1 MTAAGKEFVIAF
13 LKNSL
18 NRYEPYLKI
27 LTPFVED
34 VELQISTPAW
44 NSVDSFHLTYTVNKS
59 YPLEVK
65 LPFRLR
71 VQTSTVDNRI
81 VYVKSSKPIFVF
93 AADFQRDTGS
103 YFLLYPVKTFGT
115 EYIVG
120 AFGNANSRNS
130 ELKSLLGCLAI
141 HTDTEIRITPPVNQ
155 LLTFNKRTYKHDEE
169 VVVTINR
176 FQLAQ
181 IMGIDVTGSF
191 VRSNKPI
198 AVISGHEHVMVHGNS
213 EIVSGHDMIMAQMP
227 PVATLSNVYP
237 VASTSNND
245 EELIRVF
252 AVHDNTAFSI
262 YSPGSVISQFIKDR
276 TSYFEFYIAKNE
288 GATVVADN
296 PVQVIQISTSGD
308 RFTGDP
314 RMIVT
319 LSLDSYVTE
328 YMFVTTV
335 DAAFPNA
342 IYTHT
347 VIIIVS
353 ESAKGKLYL
362 DGKSIINIPHEG
374 TPSSCG
380 YANLEAIRINVD
392 AGYHTLGCHL
402 EDNEYCTVYLNG
414 YFKNSQYGTAINRH
428 LGVLGSSKSSS
439 LQEMGGTDT
448 GPMTTALFRVAA
460 VDQKPST
467 ASKITFYVSSFIECH
482 LLCRQYNNCALVTF
496 EKTQNT
502 CKLFTMYAAS
512 SALAEEPGVVISI
525 IA

>member
-13 LKNSL
+13 LKNFL
-18 NRYEPYLKI
+18 NDYKPYLKI
-27 LTPFVED
+27 LTPFEEE

-44 NSVDSFHLTYTVNKS
+44 DSVDSFNLTYTVSKS
-59 YPLEVK
+59 NPLEIK
-65 LPFRLR
+65 LPIGLR
-71 VQTSTVDNRI
+71 VQTSTVDSRI

-93 AADFQRDTGS
+93 AADFQKNTGA
-103 YFLLYPVKTFGT
+103 YFLLYPSKTFRT

-120 AFGNANSRNS
+120 AFGVASSNL
-130 ELKSLLGCLAI
+130 ESLIGCFAI
-141 HTDTEIRITPPVNQ
+141 HNDTEIRITPPVNHA
-155 LLTFNKRTYKHDEE
+155 LTFNNRTYEHDEV

-181 IMGIDVTGSF
+181 IHGLDVTGSF

-198 AVISGHEHVMVHGNS
+198 AVISGHEHVTVHGNR
-213 EIVSGHDMIMAQMP
+213 EIVSGADMIMAQMP
-227 PVATLSNVYP
+227 PVATLSNIYP
-237 VASTSNND
+237 VAATLNND

-262 YSPGSVISQFIKDR
+262 YRPGSVTSQNIEDR
-276 TSYFEFYIAKNE
+276 TSYFEFYITKNE
-288 GATVVADN
+288 GATIVADK

-308 RFTGDP
+308 RLNGDP

-319 LSLDSYVTE
+319 LSLDNYVTE
-328 YMFVTTV
+328 YMFVTTE
-335 DAAFPNA
+335 DAALKFA
-342 IYTHT
+342 VYTYT

-362 DGKSIINIPHEG
+362 DGKSILDIPHEG
-374 TPSSCG
+374 IPSSCG
-380 YANLEAIRINVD
+380 YTNLEAVRINID
-392 AGYHTLGCHL
+392 AGYHNLACHL

-414 YFKNSQYGTAINRH
+414 YSKNSQYGTAVNRH
-428 LGVLGSSKSSS
+428 LGVLDSSKNSS
-439 LQEMGGTDT
+439 LNEMDVTET

-460 VDQKPST
+460 VDKKPST
-467 ASKITFYVSSFIECH
+467 ASKITFDVSSFIECH

-496 EKTQNT
+496 MKTQNT

-512 SALAEEPGVVISI
+512 SALVEEPGVVISI
-525 IA
+525 IV

>member
-1 MTAAGKEFVIAF
+1 MPSRFCIMIEIKCFTNYNLLAFQYSMTAAGKEFVIAF

-18 NRYEPYLKI
+18 NTYEPYLKI
-27 LTPFVED
+27 LTPFAED

-59 YPLEVK
+59 NTLEVK
-65 LPFRLR
+65 LPIKLR

-93 AADFQRDTGS
+93 VADFQKNTGD
-103 YFLLYPVKTFGT
+103 YFLLYPAKTFGT

-120 AFGNANSRNS
+120 AFGDASSNMA
-130 ELKSLLGCLAI
+130 SLLGCLAI
-141 HTDTEIRITPPVNQ
+141 HDDTEIRITPPINHT
-155 LLTFNKRTYKHDEE
+155 LTFNKRAYKHDEA

-181 IMGIDVTGSF
+181 ILGIDVTGSF

-198 AVISGHEHVMVHGNS
+198 AVISGHEHVMIHGNS

-237 VASTSNND
+237 VASTLNND

-262 YSPGSVISQFIKDR
+262 YRPGSVTSQFIKDR
-276 TSYFEFYIAKNE
+276 TSYFEFYMTKNE
-288 GATVVADN
+288 GATVVADK

-328 YMFVTTV
+328 YMFVTTL
-335 DAAFPNA
+335 DAALPSA
-342 IYTHT
+342 VYTYPIT
-347 VIIIVS
+347 IIVS

-362 DGKSIINIPHEG
+362 DGKSILDIPHEG

-392 AGYHTLGCHL
+392 AGYHTVVCHL
-402 EDNEYCTVYLNG
+402 EDNAYCTVYLNG

-428 LGVLGSSKSSS
+428 LGVLDSSK
-439 LQEMGGTDT
+439 
-448 GPMTTALFRVAA
+448 V
-460 VDQKPST
+460 
-467 ASKITFYVSSFIECH
+467 
-482 LLCRQYNNCALVTF
+482 
-496 EKTQNT
+496 
-502 CKLFTMYAAS
+502 MYFMYIKKNK
-512 SALAEEPGVVISI
+512 E
-525 IA
+525 